1 MATSFKSAG
10 TSHSSGS
17 GAETGTI
24 AILRGGFR
32 ASELKVAGTQVL
44 SGFQAPPLPMRAGHI
59 SIGDLIDLY
68 MAHYAGRDPTRLQ
81 RLSWWKSQIGQQHLQ
96 DVSDDHLH
104 ASIEALSQQRGRYWA
119 GKDAF
124 GAPIFKARKKPIA
137 PATLNRYVASIG
149 AVFTWAIKR
158 RIAPKGW
165 VHPCRAVER
174 RTENNEQTRYLS
186 DAERERLLE
195 AVKESA
201 WPRMYLLVLMALT
214 TGARKGELQGLCWAD
229 MDLERGLAHVGR
241 SKNGDPK
248 VLPLVPT
255 VVAEL
260 RRWEAAPS
268 SLVFPSA
275 RRPAQPYAF
284 EPRWKDALRVAKV
297 KSFRFHDLRHTCASM
312 LAQSGATLL
321 EIGDLL
327 GHRQLQVTKRYSH
340 LATGHKQALVQRVL
354 GNVK

>member
-1 MATSFKSAG
+1 MTDLP
-10 TSHSSGS
+10 T
-17 GAETGTI
+17 
-24 AILRGGFR
+24 
-32 ASELKVAGTQVL
+32 
-44 SGFQAPPLPMRAGHI
+44 LPMRAGDTLI
-59 SIGDLIDLY
+59 ADLIDLY
-68 MAHYAGRDPTRLQ
+68 MAHYAGRDPTRIQ
-81 RLSWWKSQIGQQHLQ
+81 RLTWWKLQIGKVRL
-96 DVSDDHLH
+96 DEVSDDHIH
-104 ASIEALSQQRGRYWA
+104 GAIEQLSQQRSRYWA
-119 GKDAF
+119 GKDAD
-124 GAPIFKARKKPIA
+124 GAAIFKARKKPLA

-195 AVKESA
+195 AVKAAS
-201 WPRMYLLVLMALT
+201 WPRLYLLVLMALT
-214 TGARKGELQGLCWAD
+214 TGARKGELMGMRWAD
-229 MDLERGLAHVGR
+229 VDLERGLAHVGR

-260 RRWEAAPS
+260 RRFEAAPS
-268 SLVFPSA
+268 SLVFLSP
-275 RRPAQPYAF
+275 RRPDQAYAF
-284 EPRWKDALRVAKV
+284 EPMWKDCLRAAKV
-297 KSFRFHDLRHTCASM
+297 KNFRFHDLRHSCASM

-340 LATGHKQALVQRVL
+340 LATSHKQALVHRVL
-354 GNVK
+354 GDLK

>member
-1 MATSFKSAG
+1 MTDLP
-10 TSHSSGS
+10 T
-17 GAETGTI
+17 
-24 AILRGGFR
+24 
-32 ASELKVAGTQVL
+32 
-44 SGFQAPPLPMRAGHI
+44 LPMRAGGTLI
-59 SIGDLIDLY
+59 ADLIDLY
-68 MAHYAGRDPTRLQ
+68 MAHYTGRDPTRIQ
-81 RLSWWKSQIGQQHLQ
+81 RLTWWKVQIGMVRL
-96 DVSDDHLH
+96 DEVSDDHIH
-104 ASIEALSQQRGRYWA
+104 GVIEQLSQQRSRYWA
-119 GKDAF
+119 GKDAD
-124 GAPIFKARKKPIA
+124 GAAIFKARKKPIA

-195 AVKESA
+195 AVKAAS
-201 WPRMYLLVLMALT
+201 WPRLYLLVLMALT
-214 TGARKGELQGLCWAD
+214 TGARKGELMGMRWAD
-229 MDLERGLAHVGR
+229 VDLERGLAHVGR

-260 RRWEAAPS
+260 RRFEAAPS
-268 SLVFPSA
+268 SLVFLSP
-275 RRPAQPYAF
+275 RRPEQPYAF
-284 EPRWKDALRVAKV
+284 EPMWKDCLRAAKV
-297 KSFRFHDLRHTCASM
+297 KSFRFHDLRHSCASM

-340 LATGHKQALVQRVL
+340 LATSHKQALVHRVL
-354 GNVK
+354 GELK